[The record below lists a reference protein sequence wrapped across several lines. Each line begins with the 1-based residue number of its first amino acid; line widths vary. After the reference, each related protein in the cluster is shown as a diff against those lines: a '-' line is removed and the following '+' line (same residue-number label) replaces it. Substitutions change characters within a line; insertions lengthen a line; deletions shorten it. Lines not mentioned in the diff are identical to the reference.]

1 MAFNVGLGC
10 YHENG
15 NRRIV
20 NCAKK
25 ISFFSVGHL
34 GSAVE
39 SPLTRGQ
46 RRPTVIIDAWGR
58 SLGMTY
64 PRSID
69 K

>member
-25 ISFFSVGHL
+25 VSFFGVGHL

-46 RRPTVIIDAWGR
+46 RHPTVIIDAWG
-58 SLGMTY
+58 
-64 PRSID
+64 
-69 K
+69 